1 MVIKKNASV
10 SAAISSAGRLRCFDD
25 RILFNTMMTVTNV
38 YDNGSVR
45 FTCRSLDKYNRDP
58 RSIVIDRDNLSNNSH
73 CYLSL
78 GKNNGKN
85 AVKAKSKPTEPSKFT
100 TAIRRRQREAAAR
113 DRTPSDSERIA
124 QESTGRSRSNTV
136 VNNTAESKSEATKNN
151 SGRPMSA
158 SMAGLVKQQD
168 AYCSTRPRHN
178 TMGGRPRPAVR
189 RTRSI
194 TMASRGSTR
203 LRRNTMVGRPRATTD

>member
-25 RILFNTMMTVTNV
+25 RIPFNTMMTVTAV

-100 TAIRRRQREAAAR
+100 AGIRRRQREAAAR

-136 VNNTAESKSEATKNN
+136 ADNTAESTINI
-151 SGRPMSA
+151 SGRKMSLSLA
-158 SMAGLVKQQD
+158 KLFDRQD
-168 AYCSTRPRHN
+168 AFSSTRPRG
-178 TMGGRPRPAVR
+178 TTIGGRAGPAAR
-189 RTRSI
+189 RR
-194 TMASRGSTR
+194 R
-203 LRRNTMVGRPRATTD
+203 LAERLQG

>member
-45 FTCRSLDKYNRDP
+45 FTCRSLDKYNRNP

-73 CYLSL
+73 CYVRVLP

-85 AVKAKSKPTEPSKFT
+85 AVKAKSKPSEPSKFT
-100 TAIRRRQREAAAR
+100 KAIRRRQREAAAR
-113 DRTPSDSERIA
+113 NKTPSDSEGIA
-124 QESTGRSRSNTV
+124 HESTGRSRS
-136 VNNTAESKSEATKNN
+136 
-151 SGRPMSA
+151 
-158 SMAGLVKQQD
+158 
-168 AYCSTRPRHN
+168 
-178 TMGGRPRPAVR
+178 
-189 RTRSI
+189 
-194 TMASRGSTR
+194 
-203 LRRNTMVGRPRATTD
+203 

>member
-73 CYLSL
+73 CYLKL

-100 TAIRRRQREAAAR
+100 TGIRRRQREAAAR

-124 QESTGRSRSNTV
+124 QESTGRSRSDTV
-136 VNNTAESKSEATKNN
+136 VENAAEPCGSTFEPRGRSRSNTFAHSCTPT
-151 SGRPMSA
+151 SGRKRANTHS
-158 SMAGLVKQQD
+158 SQ
-168 AYCSTRPRHN
+168 SRRPRRN
-178 TMGGRPRPAVR
+178 TKGGRPRAA
-189 RTRSI
+189 TS
-194 TMASRGSTR
+194 AS
-203 LRRNTMVGRPRATTD
+203 